1 MYVGT
6 PSTAKKPN
14 SSRSKGTESI
24 TDRNKK
30 TNHHSQGSRNISK
43 HDLDLNSNTVFVKP
57 EYNNHRNL

>member
-14 SSRSKGTESI
+14 SSRFKGTESI

-57 EYNNHRNL
+57 